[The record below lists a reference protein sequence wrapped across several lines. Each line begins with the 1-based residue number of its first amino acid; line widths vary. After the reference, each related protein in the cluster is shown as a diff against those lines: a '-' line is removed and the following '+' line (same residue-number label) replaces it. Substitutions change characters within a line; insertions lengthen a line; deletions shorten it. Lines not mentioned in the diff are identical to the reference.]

1 MHTAKGAE
9 PALLGQ
15 GQTSIPSESSY
26 DRCVEKSSPS
36 SFQRELAARL
46 ASVAASPSLI
56 RETTTSYCKDTV
68 ESIHRGG
75 RRRAQPA
82 CTAGSEVSE
91 QSVLCS
97 EREVLQESERSQV
110 ISPPLARAIR
120 DYVNSLLVQ
129 GGVGSLPGA
138 SNSAPILDIENICK
152 RLSQSGHE
160 ESGSLS
166 SPHKV
171 PRLSETPVKEGRSSG
186 SRVASQNIPESE
198 HMSAFAKSVVSHS
211 LTTLGIET
219 SKQPQH
225 DKIDAS
231 EPSFPLHESILK
243 VIEEEWQQI
252 DRQLPS
258 LACRYPVSPSE
269 ATQILSVPAVDDEIM
284 GLVSETTPGAVS
296 QASSVESCDK
306 HVDLALCR
314 SYEAAASTVQIAAHT
329 AFVAKSLQADLSQ
342 AAQLISSD
350 PSHPHQALEIL
361 SRAYN
366 AASYLC
372 DAAFDGVR
380 ASAHAMGSSTVGRRH
395 LWLKDC
401 KINPAS
407 KNKLTAAPFKGG
419 TLFGG
424 EVHKVIKKRGK
435 KQ

>member
-1 MHTAKGAE
+1 MHSAKGAE

-26 DRCVEKSSPS
+26 DRCIEKSCPS

-56 RETTTSYCKDTV
+56 RETTTSYCEDTV
-68 ESIHRGG
+68 ESIRRGG
-75 RRRAQPA
+75 RRRGQPA
-82 CTAGSEVSE
+82 CTAGSEVLS
-91 QSVLCS
+91 S

-152 RLSQSGHE
+152 RLSQSGRE

-166 SPHKV
+166 PPHKV
-171 PRLSETPVKEGRSSG
+171 PKLSETPVKEGNSG
-186 SRVASQNIPESE
+186 SPESE
-198 HMSAFAKSVVSHS
+198 HMSAFAKSVVSRS

-219 SKQPQH
+219 SKPH

-231 EPSFPLHESILK
+231 DPSFPLHESILK

-269 ATQILSVPAVDDEIM
+269 ATQILSVPAVDDEIV
-284 GLVSETTPGAVS
+284 GLLSETTPGAAS

-361 SRAYN
+361 SRAYD

-380 ASAHAMGSSTVGRRH
+380 ASAHAMWSSTLGRRH

-419 TLFGG
+419 TLFRG